1 MTPLTMGPI
10 QALVQ
15 SAVEP
20 AMQGR
25 VITTLD
31 STSTVIAP
39 LSTKIAGSVFESLG
53 SQTWYTWGGV
63 VAVLIGLAGFATPMI
78 LNLGARQPGVCGG
91 SEDTRSERRE
101 LALTARR
108 SPK

>member
-53 SQTWYTWGGV
+53 SQTWYTWGGC
-63 VAVLIGLAGFATPMI
+63 VAVLIGLAGFTTPMI
-78 LNLGARQPGVCGG
+78 LNLGARQPGVRGA

-101 LALTARR
+101 LALH
-108 SPK
+108 